1 MVDNT
6 VCYILTKDVSEFF
19 VKGCLLNLYNR
30 RQKLYMLHSLSLK
43 KEVQPCKCKDD
54 DDVIPVKKADYPYLI
69 KIVRP
74 EDRFDVFTRKL
85 EWGKNLCVGSTTY
98 VKLRN
103 GKYAQAVVKYHG
115 NTQLGLKFGVE
126 ITAVSLNIKH
136 KWDTCQIFGVH
147 S

>member
-85 EWGKNLCVGSTTY
+85 EWGKKLCKGSKAY

-103 GKYAQAVVKYHG
+103 EMSDKYARVVVKYHG
-115 NTQLGLKFGVE
+115 ITKLGRKFGVE
-126 ITAVSLNIKH
+126 ITESFWI
-136 KWDTCQIFGVH
+136 
-147 S
+147 